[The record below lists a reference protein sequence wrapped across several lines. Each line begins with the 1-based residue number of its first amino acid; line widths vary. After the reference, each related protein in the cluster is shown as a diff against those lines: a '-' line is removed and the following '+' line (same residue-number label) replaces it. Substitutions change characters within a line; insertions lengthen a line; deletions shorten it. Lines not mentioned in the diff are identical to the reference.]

1 MFTGFFYLLRAHG
14 FRVSL
19 NEWMTLMEGLMMNLQ
34 HASLTGFYEFCR
46 AVLIKS
52 ETDYDKFDQIFLE
65 YFDGVPY
72 EGDLP
77 EELLNWL
84 NHPENALEE
93 FRRFLKTQGYEE
105 KSIEEILKM
114 FEERLKEQT
123 EEHNGGSYWIGTR
136 GYSNFG
142 NSGHSLQGIR
152 VGGQSMY
159 RRAFQVAG
167 ERKYR
172 DFRKDNVLDIRQF
185 QMAFRLLRQYSAQ
198 TMGEKT
204 EFDVDGTIRDTCDNA
219 GTLSVRY
226 KRPRRNSVKVLMLM
240 DSGGSMEYYS
250 HLCSM
255 LFQAARQSNHFKELH
270 VYYFHNCIYSSVYTN
285 PRMWREHAVSTDWIL
300 QNYGSDYKVI
310 LVGDALMDMYELM
323 EKRYDSRTGE
333 VRYSGMDQINR
344 FCAHYDH
351 LIWLNPEE
359 PPRYRGYWGESYFH
373 IEKAV
378 DMFPLTVDG
387 LERGMKKLLV
397 NR

>member
-34 HASLTGFYEFCR
+34 HASLTGFYELCR
-46 AVLIKS
+46 AVLVKS
-52 ETDYDKFDQIFLE
+52 EADYDKFDQIFLE

-142 NSGHSLQGIR
+142 NSGHSPQGIR

-270 VYYFHNCIYSSVYTN
+270 VYYFHNCIYSSVYTD
-285 PRMWREHAVSTDWIL
+285 PRMYREHAVPTDWIRAPSRKEAMPYIRPAYRNTPMMVFVTETPETSAASEL
-300 QNYGSDYKVI
+300 PPTANMFLPKRVLFHTIQVTTPSSRKMMTRYGSLKPKI
-310 LVGDALMDMYELM
+310 
-323 EKRYDSRTGE
+323 S
-333 VRYSGMDQINR
+333 I
-344 FCAHYDH
+344 
-351 LIWLNPEE
+351 E
-359 PPRYRGYWGESYFH
+359 PVARP
-373 IEKAV
+373 
-378 DMFPLTVDG
+378 T
-387 LERGMKKLLV
+387 
-397 NR
+397 

>member
-1 MFTGFFYLLRAHG
+1 MFTGFFYLLRVHG

-34 HASLTGFYEFCR
+34 HASLTGFYELCR
-46 AVLIKS
+46 AVLVKS
-52 ETDYDKFDQIFLE
+52 EADYDKFDQIFLE

-240 DSGGSMEYYS
+240 DSGGSMKYYS

-285 PRMWREHAVSTDWIL
+285 PRMWREHAVSTDWVL

-323 EKRYDSRTGE
+323 EKRYDPRSGE

-344 FCAHYDH
+344 FRAHYDH